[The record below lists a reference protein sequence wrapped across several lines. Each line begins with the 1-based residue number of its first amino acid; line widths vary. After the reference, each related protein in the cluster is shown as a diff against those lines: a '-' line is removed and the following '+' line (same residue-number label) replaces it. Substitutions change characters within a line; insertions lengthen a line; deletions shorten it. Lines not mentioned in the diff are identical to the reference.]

1 MASELEARPNPD
13 TPDEHGPSIE
23 MPRPTAGPLVFAAG
37 IVLLAAGA
45 MLGLAFLLVGA
56 VIFIFGLAYWV
67 TSLLPGKG
75 HWHEPVAEEELQ
87 ARPVVS
93 QRTGVEQL
101 EPGMIGYR
109 AQLPEKV
116 QPISAGVK
124 GGIVGGIV
132 MPLPALIYSL
142 STGHGV
148 LYPLNLLA
156 GMVVPSVG
164 DMSVTELEQ
173 FHFGLFATGL
183 VIHVMMSL
191 VLGLI
196 YGVLLPTLPE
206 IPSEAAWGGLLMPLL
221 WSGVSFLAMAMVNP
235 AVRNGVSWPFF
246 MLSQF
251 TFGVVA
257 ASIVHR
263 LRPQGAIKAGI
274 IGGAVGGVLMVG
286 PALFWAGW
294 SRHSAW
300 YPVNLLAGMVVPGV
314 DTIPAGELD
323 RFHPNWIVAASIMH
337 GSMAIVFG
345 IIYALFLHKLPRI
358 SGAYAWGGLLFPIL
372 WTGVS
377 YGLMG
382 LVNPVLRER
391 VDWPWFVVSQ
401 FVFGATAAFVVGK
414 SEMIRIPPAGGESR
428 LAR

>member
-1 MASELEARPNPD
+1 MASELEATPNSEP
-13 TPDEHGPSIE
+13 PSGHPSSVE
-23 MPRPTAGPLVFAAG
+23 MPRPTVGPLVLSAG
-37 IVLLAAGA
+37 IVLLAAGSI
-45 MLGLAFLLVGA
+45 LGVAYLAVGA
-56 VIFIFGLAYWV
+56 VIFVCGLSFWV
-67 TSLLPGKG
+67 ANLLPGQG
-75 HWHEPVAEEELQ
+75 HMHEKVPEAELQ
-87 ARPVVS
+87 PSPVTS
-93 QRTGVEQL
+93 PRTTVEQL
-101 EPGMIGYR
+101 QPGMMGYR

-124 GGIVGGIV
+124 GGIVGGLV

-142 STGHGV
+142 STGHGI

-156 GMVVPSVG
+156 GMLLPGVG
-164 DMSVTELEQ
+164 EMTVQELEQ
-173 FHFGLFATGL
+173 FHLSLFISGL
-183 VIHVMMSL
+183 VIHVAMAL

-206 IPSEAAWGGLLMPLL
+206 IPGEAAWGGLLMPLI
-221 WSGVSFLAMAMVNP
+221 WSGISFLAMGMVNP

-263 LRPQGAIKAGI
+263 LRPQGTIRAGV
-274 IGGAVGGVLMVG
+274 IGGAVGGILMVG

-300 YPVNLLAGMVVPGV
+300 YPINLLAGMAVPGV
-314 DTIPAGELD
+314 DQLPMTELD
-323 RFHPNWIVAASIMH
+323 RYHPNWVVAASIMH
-337 GSMAIVFG
+337 GAMAIVFG
-345 IIYALFLHKLPRI
+345 ILYALFLDKLPRI
-358 SGAYAWGGLLFPIL
+358 SGAFTWGGLLFPIL
-372 WTGVS
+372 WTGVC

-382 LVNPVLRER
+382 IVNPVLRER

-401 FVFGATAAFVVGK
+401 FVFGAAAAYVVGK
-414 SEMIRIPPAGGESR
+414 SEPIRIPPAGGGPQR
-428 LAR
+428 AN